1 MRVESRSMSAPKK
14 DIALFSYSHH
24 NTTVEERD
32 KIALSADEITRLL
45 PEFSKAFRGEAGI
58 LSTCNR
64 TEFYVVGEAPRL
76 SWETLAPLVERARG
90 ADVRN
95 MPRPEFKRSRD
106 AARHLFR
113 VASSLESMALGEDQI
128 LAQVKDAHELLLSA
142 PTKAKTLDELFQRAI
157 HVGKKVRSDT
167 SLCRGGV
174 SISSSSVELARKIFG
189 DLKGCHVLL
198 VGAGETA
205 AGAAVH
211 FQAAGVS
218 GFTVTNRSAGRGEEL
233 AERFGG
239 DYVPLSRLDEAFD
252 KADIAVFATGAKEYL
267 VEAKPFKKVMRRRRH
282 RQLFVID
289 ISNPRNVDPKLGDL
303 DGVYLFNID
312 DLEQV
317 IAENMRGRA
326 AEIPRV
332 ESIIEEN
339 LGDWELWI
347 QTNRVRPT
355 IGAMHRYFQ
364 GVREQELERMLG
376 EFSSDADRQLA
387 QKLTNQLVKKLLHYP
402 IAHLREGAEE
412 RTIRSEDIDLI
423 NALFKLEE

>member
-1 MRVESRSMSAPKK
+1 MRAMSAPKK

-32 KIALSADEITRLL
+32 RIAFSADEIVRSI
-45 PEFSKAFRGEAGI
+45 PVFSDAFGGEAGI

-64 TEFYVVGEAPRL
+64 TEFYVVGDAPRL
-76 SWETLAPLVERARG
+76 SWETLGPLVERVRG
-90 ADVRN
+90 DGIRSL
-95 MPRPEFKRSRD
+95 PQPDFKRSRD

-142 PTKAKTLDELFQRAI
+142 PTKVQTLDELFQRAI
-157 HVGKKVRSDT
+157 HVGKRVRRDT

-189 DLKGCHVLL
+189 DLNGCHVLL

-205 AGAAVH
+205 ASAAVH
-211 FQAAGVS
+211 FQTAGVD
-218 GFTVTNRSAGRGEEL
+218 GFTVANRSAERGQEMATRL
-233 AERFGG
+233 RG
-239 DYVPLSRLDEAFD
+239 DYVPLDRLDEAFA
-252 KADIAVFATGAKEYL
+252 KADVAVFATGSKQHL
-267 VEAKPFKKVMRRRRH
+267 VEAAPFKKVMRQRRH

-289 ISNPRNVDPKLGDL
+289 ISNPRNVDPKLGDI

-317 IAENMRGRA
+317 IAENKRGRA
-326 AEIPRV
+326 AEIPNV
-332 ESIIEEN
+332 ERIIEEG
-339 LGDWELWI
+339 LGDWDLWI

-355 IGAMHRYFQ
+355 IGALHRYFQ
-364 GVREQELERMLG
+364 GIREQELERMLS
-376 EFSSDADRQLA
+376 EFSSDADRELA
-387 QKLTNQLVKKLLHYP
+387 QRLTNQLVKKLLHYP
-402 IAHLREGAEE
+402 IAHLRDGAEQ
-412 RTIRSEDIDLI
+412 RTVRSEDIDLI
-423 NALFKLEE
+423 TELFKLDD